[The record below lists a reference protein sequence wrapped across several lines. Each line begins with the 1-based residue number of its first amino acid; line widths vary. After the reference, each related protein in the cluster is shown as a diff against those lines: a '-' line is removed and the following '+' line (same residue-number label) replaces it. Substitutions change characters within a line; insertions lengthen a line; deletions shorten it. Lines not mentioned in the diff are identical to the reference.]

1 MQMRSGHATCRS
13 DRPDR
18 FTHREWLAFFNT
30 DLAQVAVHRNKTLS
44 MIDDDSVAV
53 EEEVAGCSD
62 DSGARRDHWRACV
75 GSDIHAG
82 MRRAWLVIE
91 KTS

>member
-30 DLAQVAVHRNKTLS
+30 DLAQVAVHRNKALS

-53 EEEVAGCSD
+53 EEKIAGRCDDSRARRYHGCSGVRGD
-62 DSGARRDHWRACV
+62 VHT
-75 GSDIHAG
+75 G
-82 MRRAWLVIE
+82 MR
-91 KTS
+91 